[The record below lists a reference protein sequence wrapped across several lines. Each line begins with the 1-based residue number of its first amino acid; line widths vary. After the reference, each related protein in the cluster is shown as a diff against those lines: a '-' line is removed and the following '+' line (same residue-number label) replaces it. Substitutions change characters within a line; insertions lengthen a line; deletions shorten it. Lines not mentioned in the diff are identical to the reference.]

1 MMRYFSWVLLATGGL
16 LLATG
21 ATAQRR
27 YVGDVVLIPE
37 AQVEVALKDADYLLA
52 GIGLVTNPTALTG
65 GTFAGGQLRLGY
77 EHFWNEHWSGGATLR
92 ILGGGSYGYSYG
104 DFLGIEGN
112 ITPGVLVRHTGTL
125 GAFNFRQRLGVEYA
139 TTFDAVGRNNENRAF
154 TRLRLDV
161 DRVFPLGEKLAI
173 RPRIA
178 YEAVTFLRLQRDEN
192 QLKERVVDFGN
203 LRAEVGVRL
212 SPHVDFTPWV
222 ASQTYYINTLPQ
234 YDASGKQTGGG
245 RTNLLTPLVGLDLR
259 LTVFTKAATAERY
272 QLPTQH

>member
-1 MMRYFSWVLLATGGL
+1 MRYFSWVPLAVGGV

-27 YVGDVVLIPE
+27 NVGDLVFVPE
-37 AQVEVALKDADYLLA
+37 AQVEVALKGSDYLLA
-52 GIGLVTNPTALTG
+52 GFNMVSNPGGG
-65 GTFAGGQLRLGY
+65 GTFVGGQLRLGY

-92 ILGGGSYGYSYG
+92 ILGGDNYSYG
-104 DFLGIEGN
+104 DFLGLEGN
-112 ITPGVLVRHTGTL
+112 ITPGLLVRHSGSI
-125 GAFNFRQRLGVEYA
+125 GAFNFGQRLGLEYA
-139 TTFDAVGRNNENRAF
+139 TTFDVLGSSNEDRAL

-161 DRVFPLGEKLAI
+161 NRVFPLGGKLAV

-178 YEAVTFLRLQRDEN
+178 YEAVTYLRLQRDEN

-203 LRAEVGVRL
+203 LRAEVGVHL
-212 SPHVDFTPWV
+212 SPHIDFTPWV
-222 ASQTYYINTLPQ
+222 ASQTYYLNTLPQ
-234 YDASGKQTGGG
+234 FDASGKQTGGG

-259 LTVFTKAATAERY
+259 LTIFTKAVTTERY